1 MEMLD
6 YYSHQWS
13 KPMQRFFEDDFLGNF
28 NSFFNGMI
36 QQPRAN
42 LYESENELICAIFLP
57 GIKKV
62 EDIHLTIDERTIEV
76 SGTSNLEYNGFRL
89 NQEEI
94 YQGEFKRVMELPYP
108 VRQDKSEASYQRGIL
123 TVHLYR
129 LIPDNK
135 STHGVTVRDED

>member
-1 MEMLD
+1 MD
-6 YYSHQWS
+6 YYSHEWNS
-13 KPMQRFFEDDFLGNF
+13 PLKKFFEDDFLGNF
-28 NSFFNGMI
+28 NSFFNGMV

-42 LYESENELICAIFLP
+42 VYESENEIICAVFLP

-62 EDIHLTIDERTIEV
+62 EDIHLTINDRTLEV
-76 SGTSNLEYNGFRL
+76 RGNLNLDYNGFRL
-89 NQEEI
+89 NHEEI
-94 YQGEFKRVMELPYP
+94 YQGEFKRVMELPFR
-108 VRQDKSEASYQRGIL
+108 VRQDKKDASYQRGIL